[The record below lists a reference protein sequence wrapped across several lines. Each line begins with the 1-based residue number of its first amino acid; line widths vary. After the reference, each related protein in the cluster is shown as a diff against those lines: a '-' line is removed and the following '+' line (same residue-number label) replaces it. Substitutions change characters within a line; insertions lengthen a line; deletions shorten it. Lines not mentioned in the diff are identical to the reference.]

1 MYSEAVIM
9 IPRDTVQAA
18 EQHTSET
25 NRAALSSIRAHW
37 MSNVIHDLRGPLF
50 AARGY
55 TKLMLENRAGDV
67 TVTQQRYLTSVLEN
81 ISKLEEIIA
90 RLNDLP
96 CDDALTLQQL
106 SFRELVAEVVADWRR
121 RENLARMSEHI
132 APEPMH
138 TIGDPMQLSRAVHKL
153 LGSAVDFTQYGGK
166 IDLSVQHED
175 DEITLRISAV
185 PDSSQSPAKFQ
196 TSPDVASPCGILR
209 LHGGVASVDCV
220 PAEGYHVTCRLP
232 VIR

>member
-9 IPRDTVQAA
+9 ITSDTVQAA
-18 EQHTSET
+18 EQLTSET

-55 TKLMLENRAGDV
+55 TKLMLENRTGDV

-81 ISKLEEIIA
+81 ISKLAEIVA
-90 RLNDLP
+90 RLDDLP
-96 CDDALTLQQL
+96 SDDALTLQQL
-106 SFRELVAEVVADWRR
+106 NFRELVGEVIADWRR
-121 RENLARMSEHI
+121 RENLARLSEHI
-132 APEPMH
+132 PIEPMH
-138 TIGDPMQLSRAVHKL
+138 TIGDPTKLSLAVHKL
-153 LGSAVDFTQYGGK
+153 LGSAVEFTQYGGK

-175 DEITLRISAV
+175 DEITLRISAM
-185 PDSSQSPAKFQ
+185 PDSTQSPANIQ
-196 TSPDVASPCGILR
+196 TWPDVASPCGILR

-220 PAEGYHVTCRLP
+220 PAESYHVTCRLP